1 MDHRAQVIGDDGAP
15 EIGIVAGIGHD
26 VTDTLEAGQQH
37 ICLRT
42 IAPLLEYG
50 IDADRQANRIKG
62 CMQLGRQATTGLP
75 DRGSHSRPFASAA
88 SAWTLGRVLSIR
100 T

>member
-1 MDHRAQVIGDDGAP
+1 MDHRAQVIGDDGAR

-26 VTDTLEAGQQH
+26 VIDTLETGQQH
-37 ICLRT
+37 ISLRT
-42 IAPLLEYG
+42 IAPLPGYG
-50 IDADRQANRIKG
+50 MDADRQANRIKG
-62 CMQLGRQATTGLP
+62 CMQLGRQATTRLP